1 MPKIKNRQKYYVI
14 LDKNGYLYGAFPLTE
29 EGEVMAKEH
38 LKKISRKEAE
48 EHRDKFRIEEK

>member
-29 EGEVMAKEH
+29 EGEIAARAH
-38 LKKISRKEAE
+38 LKRVAEKE
-48 EHRDKFRIEEK
+48 KQSKSKYRIEEK

>member
-29 EGEVMAKEH
+29 EGEESAKQH
-38 LKKISRKEAE
+38 LKKIASKEAGIIKSE
-48 EHRDKFRIEEK
+48 FRIEEK